1 MKDLFD
7 CKDEKITEK
16 AFLQSLIISVVSIL
30 LCIVALCSVTY
41 AWFTDEMTSGSNTLM
56 SGFFDVTVNIVKTDD
71 NAATASEAVM
81 LENGKYTLTE
91 AGTYTVTLT
100 PTNETTVKGYC
111 IVTVNGKDEYRTKV
125 IVCEKAINEVY
136 TESNAPFS
144 FTITTDEANT
154 VVEIVAYWG
163 IPADIVIDENGIE
176 IEKAQVETENAEAS
190 E

>member
-1 MKDLFD
+1 MKNFFE

-16 AFLQSLIISVVSIL
+16 AFSQSLIISVVSIL
-30 LCIVALCSVTY
+30 LCIVALCSATY
-41 AWFTDEMTSGSNTLM
+41 AWFTGETTSGSNTLM
-56 SGFFDVTVNIVKTDD
+56 SGSFDVTVNIVEADGD
-71 NAATASEAVM
+71 AATASEVVK

-111 IVTVNGKDEYRTKV
+111 VVTINGKDEYRTKV

-136 TESNAPFS
+136 TESNAPFI

-154 VVEIVAYWG
+154 VVEIVAHWG
-163 IPADIVIDENGIE
+163 VPADPVIDETGIE
-176 IEKAQVETENAEAS
+176 IEKAQVETENTEAS